1 MNPSE
6 LGIRPVWAEI
16 DLDNL
21 AHNIREVKRI
31 VSSDTLIMA
40 AVKADAYGHGALWCA
55 RTFLENGS
63 DRLATATLGEALE
76 LRRNGVTARILC
88 LGYIPSYLFTKAL
101 ENDIGITIYRWDKAL
116 ELSKT
121 AVKEGKEAIIHIK
134 VDTGMGRLGL
144 QVSES
149 THEEIIKICNLPGI
163 FVEGIFTHFAVADEP
178 NQNYT
183 RQQYSLF
190 NNLIK
195 KLEIEQ
201 MEIPIKHVSNSA
213 AIIDYPEYN
222 LDLVRPGI
230 MLYGF
235 YPSRYVNH
243 SIVDLRP
250 AMKLKAKISHIKK
263 VPKETRLSYGLTFKT
278 ARKSKIATVPAGYAD
293 GYRRDLSNRGEV
305 FVKGKRAPIVGRI
318 CMDQFMIDV
327 TEISGIEMGDT
338 ITLLGDGSN
347 EAPSIEEAAH
357 TLETITHE
365 ITCSISRRVPR
376 VYIKDNN
383 VVGATDFFK
392 P

>member
-263 VPKETRLSYGLTFKT
+263 VPKGTRLSYGLTFKT